1 MINNIIID
9 GYKCL
14 KDKSIATG
22 KLNVLVGT
30 NGSGKSSL
38 LQTLLLLRQSADKS
52 GGVENLHLSGPLYE
66 AGTAQDAFHP
76 AAEHQIKFELLTDE
90 FIAERHTATF
100 LFRQNRDDIDRTK
113 KRLLPAVAP
122 QTIPPSL
129 NSRSN
134 GFAYLN
140 AERVGP
146 RVVNALPPDEVDIS
160 GLVGKYGEYTA
171 AVLARAASDEIFVE
185 GWNEELISRFA
196 TPPMQLDG
204 IALEEDLNNTGG
216 RLDLVCNKMLGWIL
230 PGNEFQAKVFDD
242 SDAAT
247 VRYIRD
253 PLGTRTEVRATHN
266 GFGLTYTLPIIT
278 AALALREDGLLIVE
292 NPEAHLHPFSQ
303 SRIGVFLA
311 MIADTGRQIFVET
324 HSDHVINGIR
334 LATSRKYINAND
346 VYINFFS
353 RQIKSSTSVITQIRP
368 EQNGRLQPWPMGF
381 FDQLENDLS
390 KL

>member
-52 GGVENLHLSGPLYE
+52 GTVEGLHLSGPLYE

-76 AAEHQIKFELLTDE
+76 AAEHQIKFELMTDE

-113 KRLLPAVAP
+113 KRLLPAAAP
-122 QTIPPSL
+122 QTIPPNL
-129 NSRSN
+129 NDRSN

-146 RVVNALPPDEVDIS
+146 RVTNILPPDETDIS
-160 GLVGKYGEYTA
+160 GLVGKFGEYTA
-171 AVLARAASDEIFVE
+171 AVLARAASDGILVD
-185 GWNEELISRFA
+185 GWNEELISTLA

-204 IALEEDLNNTGG
+204 IDLKEELKNSGG
-216 RLDLVCNKMLGWIL
+216 RLDLVCNKILGWIL

-278 AALALREDGLLIVE
+278 AALALRKDGLLIIE

-324 HSDHVINGIR
+324 HSDHVINGMR
-334 LATSRKYINAND
+334 LGLSRKYIMAND
-346 VYINFFS
+346 VYINFFNRTMS
-353 RQIKSSTSVITQIRP
+353 VATSDITQIRP
-368 EQNGRLQPWPMGF
+368 QQNGRLQPWPMGF